1 MRKAVSERRLPYVL
15 RITHHACSIRFSIPH
30 PLPTLVRVT
39 SPLALL
45 LYERLLPGSALGN
58 KLRDQGYR
66 IQHLTDAA
74 SLVTTAES
82 EKPLVVFVDLELKN
96 SDTFAAIQSL
106 KATAGTAHLPI
117 LAFSSPRHEKLQA
130 DALTAGATLIASDE
144 SILAQL
150 PAMLDQAMAV
160 E

>member
-1 MRKAVSERRLPYVL
+1 M
-15 RITHHACSIRFSIPH
+15 
-30 PLPTLVRVT
+30 T

-66 IQHLTDAA
+66 IQHLTDAS
-74 SLVTTAES
+74 SLVATAEH
-82 EKPLVVFVDLELKN
+82 EMPLVVFVDLELKS
-96 SDTFAAIQSL
+96 SDKCAAIRSL
-106 KATAGTAHLPI
+106 KTNPTTAHLPI
-117 LAFSSPRHEKLQA
+117 LAFSNPRHDKLQA

-144 SILAQL
+144 AILTQL
-150 PAMLDQAMAV
+150 PAMLDQAMLV

>member
-1 MRKAVSERRLPYVL
+1 M
-15 RITHHACSIRFSIPH
+15 I
-30 PLPTLVRVT
+30 

-66 IQHLTDAA
+66 ILHVTDPA
-74 SLVTTAES
+74 SITATAEK
-82 EKPLVVFVDLELKN
+82 EKPLVAFVDLEWK
-96 SDTFAAIQSL
+96 AADACTAIAAL
-106 KATAGTAHLPI
+106 KANSTTNHIPV
-117 LAFSSPRHEKLQA
+117 LAFSSPRHAKLQEA
-130 DALTAGATLIASDE
+130 ALAAGATIIASDE
-144 SILAQL
+144 AILAQL

>member
-1 MRKAVSERRLPYVL
+1 M
-15 RITHHACSIRFSIPH
+15 
-30 PLPTLVRVT
+30 T

-74 SLVTTAES
+74 SLAASAEQ
-82 EKPLVVFVDLELKN
+82 ERPLVVLVDLELKN
-96 SDTFAAIQSL
+96 ADTFAAIRSL
-106 KATAGTAHLPI
+106 KANPATAHLPI

-144 SILAQL
+144 AILAQL
-150 PAMLDQAMAV
+150 PAMLDQAMLV

>member
-1 MRKAVSERRLPYVL
+1 M
-15 RITHHACSIRFSIPH
+15 
-30 PLPTLVRVT
+30 T

-74 SLVTTAES
+74 SLVTTAEQ
-82 EKPLVVFVDLELKN
+82 EKPLVVFVDLELKK

-106 KATAGTAHLPI
+106 KATTGTAHLPI

-144 SILAQL
+144 AILAQL

>member
-1 MRKAVSERRLPYVL
+1 M
-15 RITHHACSIRFSIPH
+15 
-30 PLPTLVRVT
+30 T

-130 DALTAGATLIASDE
+130 DALAAGATLIASDE
-144 SILAQL
+144 SILTQL
-150 PAMLDQAMAV
+150 SAMLDQAMAV